1 MERPVPGGLRGEKEE
16 EEEER
21 VLVSEHSWRPCPTAR
36 RRVQGCLEWVKRQL
50 FRVGEDWYFLFILG
64 VLMATIS
71 FTMDIIIAR
80 LHAGKTWRG
89 FHRRLGAPRG
99 FGGYLSGGA
108 APLPTP
114 LLQPTCGC
122 TERSETSGCSSTSRG
137 PCTPWHWLP
146 SPPAS
151 PRASPRTPEVSQL
164 HPDLPG
170 SLKCPLGDGEPLK
183 FEFWFPHPRLALGS
197 GISELKTI
205 LMGVV
210 LEDYLAIKNFGAK
223 VVGLTCTLTCG
234 STLFLGKVGPYVH
247 LSAMAAAYLGKMRT
261 TVTREYENKFKQH
274 EMLVAA
280 QAVGVATVFGAPI
293 SGVLF
298 SIEVMSPYFAV
309 RDYWRGFFAA
319 TCGAFMFRLLAV
331 FNSEQGKAGQAGCV
345 PSSPLPSSRGIF
357 GVLTTKPTPSFL
369 FPLPETIAAVFKSNL
384 KIDFP
389 FDLLETF
396 FFLILGIICGIVACA
411 YLFCQRWLMVA
422 VRKNQ
427 LTAKLLATDKP
438 VYTVLV
444 VLLFASI
451 TFPPGLG
458 QFMASRLTMKEY
470 LTSLFENRTWG
481 LLTLNAS
488 GVAKPGELWQE
499 WDHPSATIYGTLIFF
514 LLMKFWMLI
523 LATTLPLPAG
533 YFMPIFIYGE
543 SGAGRTGGTVRPGE
557 GGKGFIEPLEW
568 GYWKCI
574 QPWRGIHR
582 VWGYRGGIQFQEG
595 CRKVVTSTS
604 TIFWGTSW
612 DLPTFPPPPNLG
624 AAIGRLVGEVVA
636 LLFPRGLY
644 SEGPP
649 RPIIPAG
656 YALAGAAA
664 FSGSVTHAVS
674 TSLLVCEATGHMGH
688 VLPTV
693 LAVLVANAIT
703 QKNQPSFYDAPIIVK
718 KLPYLPPIRSRHI
731 ASYRVV
737 VEEFMER
744 QVVALAKGDGFQ
756 EVLAALDASTD
767 AEYPVVESIGSP
779 TLVGTVSRSQLVTF
793 LQSHEHPQALQ
804 GEKLAIMGTLGDDC
818 TIEPIMLQFSP
829 WTSLHQAYHL
839 FQLLKLQRVFVTRS
853 GELVG
858 AVSRA
863 ELRRA
868 IEDVAN
874 PK

>member
-1 MERPVPGGLRGEKEE
+1 HRELIGVPEGLHHA
-16 EEEER
+16 R
-21 VLVSEHSWRPCPTAR
+21 VTRVSLPCFPLT
-36 RRVQGCLEWVKRQL
+36 GCLEWVKRQL

-71 FTMDIIIAR
+71 FTMDIIIASSPPHTSPSAHMW
-80 LHAGKTWRG
+80 LYGEIGDIGVLK
-89 FHRRLGAPRG
+89 
-99 FGGYLSGGA
+99 YLSWTMYPMALA
-108 APLPTP
+108 AFSTGFSQSITP
-114 LLQPTCGC
+114 H
-122 TERSETSGCSSTSRG
+122 SG
-137 PCTPWHWLP
+137 
-146 SPPAS
+146 
-151 PRASPRTPEVSQL
+151 
-164 HPDLPG
+164 
-170 SLKCPLGDGEPLK
+170 
-183 FEFWFPHPRLALGS
+183 GS

-261 TVTREYENKFKQH
+261 TSSGRPS
-274 EMLVAA
+274 
-280 QAVGVATVFGAPI
+280 AVRTPLIPPWAPLNLALIPFPVFP
-293 SGVLF
+293 GVLF

-331 FNSEQGKAGQAGCV
+331 FNSEQ
-345 PSSPLPSSRGIF
+345 
-357 GVLTTKPTPSFL
+357 
-369 FPLPETIAAVFKSNL
+369 ETIAAVFKSNL

-396 FFLILGIICGIVACA
+396 FFLILGYGGIICGIVACA

-444 VLLFASI
+444 VLLFNSWGSMG
-451 TFPPGLG
+451 TPKPP
-458 QFMASRLTMKEY
+458 R
-470 LTSLFENRTWG
+470 
-481 LLTLNAS
+481 
-488 GVAKPGELWQE
+488 VAKPGELWQE

-533 YFMPIFIYGE
+533 YFMPIFIY
-543 SGAGRTGGTVRPGE
+543 
-557 GGKGFIEPLEW
+557 
-568 GYWKCI
+568 
-574 QPWRGIHR
+574 
-582 VWGYRGGIQFQEG
+582 
-595 CRKVVTSTS
+595 
-604 TIFWGTSW
+604 
-612 DLPTFPPPPNLG
+612 G

-767 AEYPVVESIGSP
+767 AEYPVVESIGEMWDLGGSLSP
-779 TLVGTVSRSQLVTF
+779 CGVASKSLALWWPFWSPPQMCHAERTLRGWLCPHVSL
-793 LQSHEHPQALQ
+793 L
-804 GEKLAIMGTLGDDC
+804 
-818 TIEPIMLQFSP
+818 
-829 WTSLHQAYHL
+829 SLSQAYHL

-863 ELRRA
+863 EVRGENRGKRGKRGEWERKRGKGGSGGTRLGGKEKGKWGENPRSTSLPVPFQLRRA

>member
-80 LHAGKTWRG
+80 LHAAHMWLYGEIGDIGVLK
-89 FHRRLGAPRG
+89 
-99 FGGYLSGGA
+99 YLSWTMYPMALA
-108 APLPTP
+108 AFSTGFSQSITP
-114 LLQPTCGC
+114 H
-122 TERSETSGCSSTSRG
+122 SG
-137 PCTPWHWLP
+137 
-146 SPPAS
+146 
-151 PRASPRTPEVSQL
+151 
-164 HPDLPG
+164 
-170 SLKCPLGDGEPLK
+170 
-183 FEFWFPHPRLALGS
+183 GS

-261 TVTREYENKFKQH
+261 TVTREYE
-274 EMLVAA
+274 
-280 QAVGVATVFGAPI
+280 VGVTPLIPPWAPLNLALIPFPVFP
-293 SGVLF
+293 GVLF

-331 FNSEQGKAGQAGCV
+331 FNSEQ
-345 PSSPLPSSRGIF
+345 
-357 GVLTTKPTPSFL
+357 
-369 FPLPETIAAVFKSNL
+369 ETIAAVFKSNL

-396 FFLILGIICGIVACA
+396 FFLILGYGGSGFEVLSVLCFPPVYPCS
-411 YLFCQRWLMVA
+411 
-422 VRKNQ
+422 
-427 LTAKLLATDKP
+427 KP

-444 VLLFASI
+444 VLLFNSWGSMG
-451 TFPPGLG
+451 TPKPP
-458 QFMASRLTMKEY
+458 R
-470 LTSLFENRTWG
+470 
-481 LLTLNAS
+481 
-488 GVAKPGELWQE
+488 VAKPGELWQE

-533 YFMPIFIYGE
+533 YFMPIFIY
-543 SGAGRTGGTVRPGE
+543 
-557 GGKGFIEPLEW
+557 
-568 GYWKCI
+568 
-574 QPWRGIHR
+574 
-582 VWGYRGGIQFQEG
+582 
-595 CRKVVTSTS
+595 
-604 TIFWGTSW
+604 
-612 DLPTFPPPPNLG
+612 G

-767 AEYPVVESIGSP
+767 AEYPVVESIGEMWDLGGSLSP
-779 TLVGTVSRSQLVTF
+779 CGVASKSLALWWPFSHHAPVLPVDLLAPGLEGEMCPGSPPQMCHAERTLRGWLCPHVSL
-793 LQSHEHPQALQ
+793 L
-804 GEKLAIMGTLGDDC
+804 
-818 TIEPIMLQFSP
+818 
-829 WTSLHQAYHL
+829 SLSQAYHL

-863 ELRRA
+863 EVRGENRGKRGKRGEWERKRGKGGSGGTRLGGKEKGKWGENPRSTSLPVPFQLRRA

>member
-1 MERPVPGGLRGEKEE
+1 GRSVPCFPL
-16 EEEER
+16 
-21 VLVSEHSWRPCPTAR
+21 T
-36 RRVQGCLEWVKRQL
+36 GCLEWVKRQL

-89 FHRRLGAPRG
+89 FHRRLG
-99 FGGYLSGGA
+99 YLSWTMYPMALA
-108 APLPTP
+108 AFSTGFSQSITP
-114 LLQPTCGC
+114 H
-122 TERSETSGCSSTSRG
+122 SG
-137 PCTPWHWLP
+137 
-146 SPPAS
+146 
-151 PRASPRTPEVSQL
+151 
-164 HPDLPG
+164 
-170 SLKCPLGDGEPLK
+170 
-183 FEFWFPHPRLALGS
+183 GS

-331 FNSEQGKAGQAGCV
+331 FNSEQ
-345 PSSPLPSSRGIF
+345 
-357 GVLTTKPTPSFL
+357 
-369 FPLPETIAAVFKSNL
+369 ETIAAVFKSNL

-396 FFLILGIICGIVACA
+396 FFLILGYGGSGFEV
-411 YLFCQRWLMVA
+411 LSRWLMVA

-533 YFMPIFIYGE
+533 YFMPIFIY
-543 SGAGRTGGTVRPGE
+543 
-557 GGKGFIEPLEW
+557 
-568 GYWKCI
+568 
-574 QPWRGIHR
+574 
-582 VWGYRGGIQFQEG
+582 
-595 CRKVVTSTS
+595 
-604 TIFWGTSW
+604 
-612 DLPTFPPPPNLG
+612 G

-767 AEYPVVESIGSP
+767 AEYPVVESIGEMWDLGGSLSPCGVASKSLALWWPFCVSSAVPPVHSGYSHAISIPCPCCLHTMPCCSVPRLLLWCPLIFPGCPVPIDVHMLCSQYCHGATSVFPYCPLGVPMPFPQYSHTILMVSLYLSMLSPSPLVSPYSSLNIPILCPQCPYGVSLNIPILTPYLHHAVPMGCPRDVPLVLPYCPLSPGSP

-804 GEKLAIMGTLGDDC
+804 GEKVKGVGGTL
-818 TIEPIMLQFSP
+818 P
-829 WTSLHQAYHL
+829 H
-839 FQLLKLQRVFVTRS
+839 
-853 GELVG
+853 
-858 AVSRA
+858 
-863 ELRRA
+863 
-868 IEDVAN
+868 
-874 PK
+874 PKSCFPTPN

>member
-1 MERPVPGGLRGEKEE
+1 LRGEKEE

-21 VLVSEHSWRPCPTAR
+21 VLVSEHSWKPCPTAR
-36 RRVQGCLEWVKRQL
+36 RRVRGCLEWVKRQL

-71 FTMDIIIAR
+71 FTMDIIISR
-80 LHAGKTWRG
+80 LHAAHMWLYREIGDIRVLK
-89 FHRRLGAPRG
+89 
-99 FGGYLSGGA
+99 YLSWTMYPVALATFSTGFSQSI
-108 APLPTP
+108 TP
-114 LLQPTCGC
+114 H
-122 TERSETSGCSSTSRG
+122 SG
-137 PCTPWHWLP
+137 
-146 SPPAS
+146 
-151 PRASPRTPEVSQL
+151 
-164 HPDLPG
+164 
-170 SLKCPLGDGEPLK
+170 
-183 FEFWFPHPRLALGS
+183 GS
-197 GISELKTI
+197 GIAELKTI

-210 LEDYLAIKNFGAK
+210 LEDYLAIQNFGAK

-293 SGVLF
+293 SGEDPALIPPWAPLNLALILFPVFPGVLF
-298 SIEVMSPYFAV
+298 SIEVMSSHFAV

-331 FNSEQGKAGQAGCV
+331 FNSEQGKAGQAGCA
-345 PSSPLPSSRGIF
+345 PSSPLPSPCGIF
-357 GVLTTKPTPSFL
+357 GMFTTKPTPSFL
-369 FPLPETIAAVFKSNL
+369 YLLPETIAAVFKSDL

-411 YLFCQRWLMVA
+411 YLFCQRWMMVA
-422 VRKNQ
+422 VKKNR

-438 VYTVLV
+438 VYTAVL

-470 LTSLFENRTWG
+470 LTSLFDNRTWG
-481 LLTLNAS
+481 SLALNAS

-499 WDHPSATIYGTLIFF
+499 WNHPSATIYGTLTFF

-533 YFMPIFIYGE
+533 YFMPIFIYG
-543 SGAGRTGGTVRPGE
+543 
-557 GGKGFIEPLEW
+557 
-568 GYWKCI
+568 
-574 QPWRGIHR
+574 
-582 VWGYRGGIQFQEG
+582 
-595 CRKVVTSTS
+595 
-604 TIFWGTSW
+604 
-612 DLPTFPPPPNLG
+612 
-624 AAIGRLVGEVVA
+624 AAIGRLTGEVVA

-674 TSLLVCEATGHMGH
+674 TSLLVCEATGHLGH

-718 KLPYLPPIRSRHI
+718 KLPYLPPVRSRHI

-744 QVVALAKGDGFQ
+744 RVVALAKGDGFQ
-756 EVLAALDASTD
+756 EVLAALDASAD
-767 AEYPVVESIGSP
+767 AEYPVVESTGSP

-793 LQSHEHPQALQ
+793 LQSHEHPQAPQ
-804 GEKLAIMGTLGDDC
+804 GEKLAIVGTLGDDC

-863 ELRRA
+863 EVR
-868 IEDVAN
+868 
-874 PK
+874 

>member
-16 EEEER
+16 EEEEEVER

-36 RRVQGCLEWVKRQL
+36 RRVRGCLQWVKRQL

-71 FTMDIIIAR
+71 FTMDIIVSR
-80 LHAGKTWRG
+80 LHLAHMWLYREIGDIGVLK
-89 FHRRLGAPRG
+89 
-99 FGGYLSGGA
+99 YLSWTLYPMALA
-108 APLPTP
+108 AFSTGFSQSITP
-114 LLQPTCGC
+114 H
-122 TERSETSGCSSTSRG
+122 SG
-137 PCTPWHWLP
+137 
-146 SPPAS
+146 
-151 PRASPRTPEVSQL
+151 
-164 HPDLPG
+164 
-170 SLKCPLGDGEPLK
+170 
-183 FEFWFPHPRLALGS
+183 GS
-197 GISELKTI
+197 GIPELKTI

-210 LEDYLAIKNFGAK
+210 LEDYLAIQNFGAK

-298 SIEVMSPYFAV
+298 SIEVMSPHFAV

-331 FNSEQGKAGQAGCV
+331 FNSEQ
-345 PSSPLPSSRGIF
+345 
-357 GVLTTKPTPSFL
+357 
-369 FPLPETIAAVFKSNL
+369 ETIAAVFKSDL

-396 FFLILGIICGIVACA
+396 FFLILGIVCGIVACA
-411 YLFCQRWLMVA
+411 YLFCQRWMMVA
-422 VRKNQ
+422 VKKNR

-444 VLLFASI
+444 VLLLASV

-458 QFMASRLTMKEY
+458 QFMASRLTMKEH
-470 LTSLFENRTWG
+470 LISLFDNRTWS
-481 LLTLNAS
+481 LLAPNAS
-488 GVAKPGELWQE
+488 GVAKPGGLWQE
-499 WDHPSATIYGTLIFF
+499 WDHPSATIYGTLTFF

-533 YFMPIFIYGE
+533 YFMPIFIYG
-543 SGAGRTGGTVRPGE
+543 
-557 GGKGFIEPLEW
+557 
-568 GYWKCI
+568 
-574 QPWRGIHR
+574 
-582 VWGYRGGIQFQEG
+582 
-595 CRKVVTSTS
+595 
-604 TIFWGTSW
+604 
-612 DLPTFPPPPNLG
+612 
-624 AAIGRLVGEVVA
+624 AAIGRLMGEAVA
-636 LLFPRGLY
+636 LLFPQGLH

-664 FSGSVTHAVS
+664 FAGSVTHAVS
-674 TSLLVCEATGHMGH
+674 TALLVCEATGHLGH

-693 LAVLVANAIT
+693 LAVLVANAIS
-703 QKNQPSFYDAPIIVK
+703 QKNQPSFYDAGIIVK

-731 ASYRVV
+731 ASYRVT

-744 QVVALAKGDGFQ
+744 GVVALAKGDGFQ
-756 EVLAALDASTD
+756 EVLVALDASAD
-767 AEYPVVESIGSP
+767 AEYPVVESTGSP
-779 TLVGTVSRSQLVTF
+779 ALVGTVSRSQLVTF
-793 LQSHEHPQALQ
+793 LQSHEHPQAPQ
-804 GEKLAIMGTLGDDC
+804 GEKLAAVGTLGDDC

-868 IEDVAN
+868 IEELAN

>member
-1 MERPVPGGLRGEKEE
+1 MERPVPGGLRGKKEEE

-71 FTMDIIIAR
+71 FAMDIIIAR
-80 LHAGKTWRG
+80 LHAAHMWLYREIGDIGVLK
-89 FHRRLGAPRG
+89 
-99 FGGYLSGGA
+99 YLSWTMYPMALA
-108 APLPTP
+108 AFSTGFSQSITP
-114 LLQPTCGC
+114 H
-122 TERSETSGCSSTSRG
+122 S
-137 PCTPWHWLP
+137 
-146 SPPAS
+146 A
-151 PRASPRTPEVSQL
+151 
-164 HPDLPG
+164 
-170 SLKCPLGDGEPLK
+170 
-183 FEFWFPHPRLALGS
+183 GS
-197 GISELKTI
+197 GIAELKTI

-247 LSAMAAAYLGKMRT
+247 LSAIAAAYLGKMRT

-298 SIEVMSPYFAV
+298 SIEVMSSHFAV

-357 GVLTTKPTPSFL
+357 GVFTTKPTPSFL

-384 KIDFP
+384 RIDFP

-411 YLFCQRWLMVA
+411 YLFCQRWMMVA
-422 VRKNQ
+422 VKKNR

-470 LTSLFENRTWG
+470 LTSLFDNRTWG
-481 LLTLNAS
+481 LLALNAS
-488 GVAKPGELWQE
+488 GLAKPGELWQE
-499 WDHPSATIYGTLIFF
+499 WDHPSATIYGTLTFF

-533 YFMPIFIYGE
+533 YFMPIFIYG
-543 SGAGRTGGTVRPGE
+543 
-557 GGKGFIEPLEW
+557 
-568 GYWKCI
+568 
-574 QPWRGIHR
+574 
-582 VWGYRGGIQFQEG
+582 
-595 CRKVVTSTS
+595 
-604 TIFWGTSW
+604 
-612 DLPTFPPPPNLG
+612 

-644 SEGPP
+644 SEGLP

-674 TSLLVCEATGHMGH
+674 TSLLVCEATGHLGH

-731 ASYRVV
+731 ASYRVA

-744 QVVALAKGDGFQ
+744 RVVALAKGDGFQ
-756 EVLAALDASTD
+756 EVLVALDASTD
-767 AEYPVVESIGSP
+767 AEYPVVESMGSP
-779 TLVGTVSRSQLVTF
+779 TLLGTVSRSQLVTF

-804 GEKLAIMGTLGDDC
+804 GEK
-818 TIEPIMLQFSP
+818 
-829 WTSLHQAYHL
+829 AYHL

-868 IEDVAN
+868 IEDLAN

>member
-1 MERPVPGGLRGEKEE
+1 MERALPGGAREEKEE
-16 EEEER
+16 KEEER

-36 RRVQGCLEWVKRQL
+36 RRLRGCLEWVKRQL
-50 FRVGEDWYFLFILG
+50 FHVGEDWYFLFILG

-71 FTMDIIIAR
+71 FTMDIIVAR
-80 LHAGKTWRG
+80 LYAAHTWLYREIG
-89 FHRRLGAPRG
+89 DIGVLK
-99 FGGYLSGGA
+99 YLSWTLYPTALA
-108 APLPTP
+108 AFSTGFSQSITP
-114 LLQPTCGC
+114 H
-122 TERSETSGCSSTSRG
+122 SG
-137 PCTPWHWLP
+137 
-146 SPPAS
+146 
-151 PRASPRTPEVSQL
+151 
-164 HPDLPG
+164 
-170 SLKCPLGDGEPLK
+170 
-183 FEFWFPHPRLALGS
+183 GS
-197 GISELKTI
+197 GIPELKTI

-210 LEDYLAIKNFGAK
+210 LEDYLAIQNFGAK
-223 VVGLTCTLTCG
+223 VVGLTCTLVCG

-298 SIEVMSPYFAV
+298 SIEVMSSHFAV

-331 FNSEQGKAGQAGCV
+331 FNSEQ
-345 PSSPLPSSRGIF
+345 
-357 GVLTTKPTPSFL
+357 
-369 FPLPETIAAVFKSNL
+369 ETIAAVFKSDL
-384 KIDFP
+384 QIDFP

-396 FFLILGIICGIVACA
+396 FFVILGTICGIVACA
-411 YLFCQRWLMVA
+411 YLFCQRWMMVA
-422 VRKNQ
+422 VKKNW

-444 VLLFASI
+444 VLLLASI

-470 LTSLFENRTWG
+470 LTSLFDNRTWG
-481 LLTLNAS
+481 ALAPNAS
-488 GVAKPGELWQE
+488 GMAKPGGLWQE
-499 WDHPSATIYGTLIFF
+499 WDHPSATIYGTLTFF

-533 YFMPIFIYGE
+533 YFMPIFIYG
-543 SGAGRTGGTVRPGE
+543 
-557 GGKGFIEPLEW
+557 
-568 GYWKCI
+568 
-574 QPWRGIHR
+574 
-582 VWGYRGGIQFQEG
+582 
-595 CRKVVTSTS
+595 
-604 TIFWGTSW
+604 
-612 DLPTFPPPPNLG
+612 
-624 AAIGRLVGEVVA
+624 AAIGRLMGEVVA
-636 LLFPRGLY
+636 LLFPRGLH

-664 FSGSVTHAVS
+664 FAGSVTHAVS
-674 TSLLVCEATGHMGH
+674 TALLVCEATGHLGH

-693 LAVLVANAIT
+693 LAVLVANAIS
-703 QKNQPSFYDAPIIVK
+703 QKNQPSFYDAGIIVK

-731 ASYRVV
+731 ASYRVAV
-737 VEEFMER
+737 KEFMER

-756 EVLAALDASTD
+756 EVLVALDASADT
-767 AEYPVVESIGSP
+767 EYPVVESTGSP

-793 LQSHEHPQALQ
+793 LQSHEHPQAPQ
-804 GEKLAIMGTLGDDC
+804 GDKLATVGTLGDDC
-818 TIEPIMLQFSP
+818 AIEPIMLQFSP

-868 IEDVAN
+868 IEELAN

>member
-1 MERPVPGGLRGEKEE
+1 MERPVPGGLRGEKEADE
-16 EEEER
+16 KEEER
-21 VLVSEHSWRPCPTAR
+21 VLVSEHSWRPCPNAR
-36 RRVQGCLEWVKRQL
+36 RRVRGCLEWVKRQL

-64 VLMATIS
+64 VLMANIS
-71 FTMDIIIAR
+71 FIMDIIVAR
-80 LHAGKTWRG
+80 LYAAHTWLYREIG
-89 FHRRLGAPRG
+89 DIGVLK
-99 FGGYLSGGA
+99 YLSWTLYPVALA
-108 APLPTP
+108 AFSTGFSQSITP
-114 LLQPTCGC
+114 H
-122 TERSETSGCSSTSRG
+122 SG
-137 PCTPWHWLP
+137 
-146 SPPAS
+146 
-151 PRASPRTPEVSQL
+151 
-164 HPDLPG
+164 
-170 SLKCPLGDGEPLK
+170 
-183 FEFWFPHPRLALGS
+183 GS
-197 GISELKTI
+197 GIPELKTI

-223 VVGLTCTLTCG
+223 VVGLTCTLVCG
-234 STLFLGKVGPYVH
+234 STVFLGKVGPYVH

-261 TVTREYENKFKQH
+261 TVMREYENKFKQH

-298 SIEVMSPYFAV
+298 SIEVMSPHFAV

-331 FNSEQGKAGQAGCV
+331 FNSEQ
-345 PSSPLPSSRGIF
+345 
-357 GVLTTKPTPSFL
+357 
-369 FPLPETIAAVFKSNL
+369 ETIAAVFKSDL

-411 YLFCQRWLMVA
+411 YLFCQRWIMVA
-422 VRKNQ
+422 VKKNR

-444 VLLFASI
+444 VLLLASI

-470 LTSLFENRTWG
+470 LTSLFDNRTWSS
-481 LLTLNAS
+481 LAANSS
-488 GVAKPGELWQE
+488 GVAKPGGLWQE
-499 WDHPSATIYGTLIFF
+499 WDHPSATIYGTLAFF
-514 LLMKFWMLI
+514 LFMKFWMLI

-533 YFMPIFIYGE
+533 YFMPIFIYG
-543 SGAGRTGGTVRPGE
+543 
-557 GGKGFIEPLEW
+557 
-568 GYWKCI
+568 
-574 QPWRGIHR
+574 
-582 VWGYRGGIQFQEG
+582 
-595 CRKVVTSTS
+595 
-604 TIFWGTSW
+604 
-612 DLPTFPPPPNLG
+612 
-624 AAIGRLVGEVVA
+624 AAIGRLLGEVVA
-636 LLFPRGLY
+636 LLFPRGLH

-674 TSLLVCEATGHMGH
+674 TALLVCEATGHLGH

-703 QKNQPSFYDAPIIVK
+703 QKNQPSFYDAGIIVK

-731 ASYRVV
+731 TSYRVM
-737 VEEFMER
+737 VEQFMER
-744 QVVALAKGDGFQ
+744 RVVALAKGDGFQ
-756 EVLAALDASTD
+756 EVLLALDTSADT
-767 AEYPVVESIGSP
+767 EYPVVESTGSP
-779 TLVGTVSRSQLVTF
+779 TLVGTISRSQLVTF
-793 LQSHEHPQALQ
+793 LQSHEHPQVPP
-804 GEKLAIMGTLGDDC
+804 GEKMTTVGTLGDDC

-839 FQLLKLQRVFVTRS
+839 FQMLKLQRVFVTRS
-853 GELVG
+853 GVLVG

-868 IEDVAN
+868 IEELAN

>member
-1 MERPVPGGLRGEKEE
+1 
-16 EEEER
+16 
-21 VLVSEHSWRPCPTAR
+21 
-36 RRVQGCLEWVKRQL
+36 
-50 FRVGEDWYFLFILG
+50 
-64 VLMATIS
+64 MATIS
-71 FTMDIIIAR
+71 FTMDIIVAR
-80 LHAGKTWRG
+80 LH
-89 FHRRLGAPRG
+89 GAHMWLYREIG
-99 FGGYLSGGA
+99 DIGVLKYLSWTLYPMALA
-108 APLPTP
+108 AFSTGFSQSITP
-114 LLQPTCGC
+114 H
-122 TERSETSGCSSTSRG
+122 SG
-137 PCTPWHWLP
+137 
-146 SPPAS
+146 
-151 PRASPRTPEVSQL
+151 
-164 HPDLPG
+164 
-170 SLKCPLGDGEPLK
+170 
-183 FEFWFPHPRLALGS
+183 GS
-197 GISELKTI
+197 GIPELKTI

-210 LEDYLAIKNFGAK
+210 LEDYLAIQNFGAK
-223 VVGLTCTLTCG
+223 VVGLTCTLACG
-234 STLFLGKVGPYVH
+234 STVFLGKV
-247 LSAMAAAYLGKMRT
+247 
-261 TVTREYENKFKQH
+261 NKFKQH

-293 SGVLF
+293 SGEDPPNPTLALLNLSLIPFPVFPGVLF
-298 SIEVMSPYFAV
+298 SIEVMSPHFAV

-319 TCGAFMFRLLAV
+319 TCGAFMFRILAV
-331 FNSEQGKAGQAGCV
+331 FNSEQ
-345 PSSPLPSSRGIF
+345 
-357 GVLTTKPTPSFL
+357 
-369 FPLPETIAAVFKSNL
+369 ETIAAVFKSDL

-396 FFLILGIICGIVACA
+396 FFLIVGTICGIVACA
-411 YLFCQRWLMVA
+411 YLFCQRWMMVA
-422 VRKNQ
+422 VKKNR

-444 VLLFASI
+444 VLLLASI

-470 LTSLFENRTWG
+470 LTSLFDNRTWS
-481 LLTLNAS
+481 LLALNAS
-488 GVAKPGELWQE
+488 EVAKPEGLWQE
-499 WDHPSATIYGTLIFF
+499 WHHPSATIYGTLTFF

-533 YFMPIFIYGE
+533 YFMPIFIYG
-543 SGAGRTGGTVRPGE
+543 
-557 GGKGFIEPLEW
+557 
-568 GYWKCI
+568 
-574 QPWRGIHR
+574 
-582 VWGYRGGIQFQEG
+582 
-595 CRKVVTSTS
+595 
-604 TIFWGTSW
+604 
-612 DLPTFPPPPNLG
+612 
-624 AAIGRLVGEVVA
+624 AAIGRLIGEVVA

-644 SEGPP
+644 SEGPL

-674 TSLLVCEATGHMGH
+674 TALLVCEATGHLGH

-693 LAVLVANAIT
+693 LAVLVANAIS
-703 QKNQPSFYDAPIIVK
+703 QKNQPSFYDAGIIVK

-731 ASYRVV
+731 ASYQVV

-756 EVLAALDASTD
+756 EVLMALDTSAD
-767 AEYPVVESIGSP
+767 AEYPVVESTESP

-793 LQSHEHPQALQ
+793 LQSHEHPQAPQ

-868 IEDVAN
+868 IEDLAN

>member
-16 EEEER
+16 EKEEER

-36 RRVQGCLEWVKRQL
+36 RRVRGCLEWVRRQL

-71 FTMDIIIAR
+71 FTMDIVITR
-80 LHAGKTWRG
+80 VHAAHTWLYR
-89 FHRRLGAPRG
+89 
-99 FGGYLSGGA
+99 
-108 APLPTP
+108 
-114 LLQPTCGC
+114 
-122 TERSETSGCSSTSRG
+122 EI
-137 PCTPWHWLP
+137 
-146 SPPAS
+146 
-151 PRASPRTPEVSQL
+151 
-164 HPDLPG
+164 
-170 SLKCPLGDGEPLK
+170 GDIGVLK
-183 FEFWFPHPRLALGS
+183 FLSWTLFPTALAAFSTGFSQSITPHSGGS
-197 GISELKTI
+197 GIPELKTI

-210 LEDYLAIKNFGAK
+210 LEDYLAIQNFGAK

-234 STLFLGKVGPYVH
+234 STVFLGKVGPYVH

-298 SIEVMSPYFAV
+298 SIEVMSPHFAV

-331 FNSEQGKAGQAGCV
+331 FNSEQ
-345 PSSPLPSSRGIF
+345 
-357 GVLTTKPTPSFL
+357 
-369 FPLPETIAAVFKSNL
+369 ETIAAVFKSDL
-384 KIDFP
+384 KLDFP

-396 FFLILGIICGIVACA
+396 FFLILGTICGVVACA
-411 YLFCQRWLMVA
+411 YLFCQRWMMVA
-422 VRKNQ
+422 VKRNR

-444 VLLFASI
+444 VLLLASI

-470 LTSLFENRTWG
+470 LISLFDNRTWG
-481 LLTLNAS
+481 VLAANTS
-488 GVAKPGELWQE
+488 GVASPGGLWQE
-499 WDHPSATIYGTLIFF
+499 WDHPSATIYSTLTFF

-533 YFMPIFIYGE
+533 YFMPIFIYG
-543 SGAGRTGGTVRPGE
+543 
-557 GGKGFIEPLEW
+557 
-568 GYWKCI
+568 
-574 QPWRGIHR
+574 
-582 VWGYRGGIQFQEG
+582 
-595 CRKVVTSTS
+595 
-604 TIFWGTSW
+604 
-612 DLPTFPPPPNLG
+612 

-636 LLFPRGLY
+636 LLFPRGLH

-664 FSGSVTHAVS
+664 FAGSVTHAVS
-674 TSLLVCEATGHMGH
+674 TALLVCEATGYLGH
-688 VLPTV
+688 LLPTV
-693 LAVLVANAIT
+693 LAVLVANAIS
-703 QKNQPSFYDAPIIVK
+703 QKNQPSFYDAGIIVK

-756 EVLAALDASTD
+756 EVLLALDATAD
-767 AEYPVVESIGSP
+767 AEYPVVESTGSP
-779 TLVGTVSRSQLVTF
+779 TLVGTISRSQLVTF
-793 LQSHEHPQALQ
+793 LQSHKHPQAPQ
-804 GEKLAIMGTLGDDC
+804 GEKLATVGTLGDDC
-818 TIEPIMLQFSP
+818 AIEPIMLQFSP

-868 IEDVAN
+868 IEDLAN

>member
-1 MERPVPGGLRGEKEE
+1 ARGEKEE
-16 EEEER
+16 KEEER

-36 RRVQGCLEWVKRQL
+36 RRLRGCLEWVKRQL

-71 FTMDIIIAR
+71 FTMDIIVAR
-80 LHAGKTWRG
+80 LYAAHTWLYREIG
-89 FHRRLGAPRG
+89 DIGVLK
-99 FGGYLSGGA
+99 YLSWT
-108 APLPTP
+108 LYPTA
-114 LLQPTCGC
+114 LATF
-122 TERSETSGCSSTSRG
+122 STSFSQSI
-137 PCTPWHWLP
+137 TPH
-146 SPPAS
+146 S
-151 PRASPRTPEVSQL
+151 
-164 HPDLPG
+164 G
-170 SLKCPLGDGEPLK
+170 
-183 FEFWFPHPRLALGS
+183 GS
-197 GISELKTI
+197 GIPELKTI

-210 LEDYLAIKNFGAK
+210 LEDYLAIQNFGAK
-223 VVGLTCTLTCG
+223 VVGLTCTLVCG

-298 SIEVMSPYFAV
+298 SIEVMSPHFAV

-331 FNSEQGKAGQAGCV
+331 FNSEQGKAVRAGCA
-345 PSSPLPSSRGIF
+345 PPSPLPFPCGIF
-357 GVLTTKPTPSFL
+357 GVLTPKPTPSFL
-369 FPLPETIAAVFKSNL
+369 SPLPETIAAVFKSDL
-384 KIDFP
+384 QIDFP

-396 FFLILGIICGIVACA
+396 FFVILGTICGIVACA
-411 YLFCQRWLMVA
+411 YLFCQRWTMVA
-422 VRKNQ
+422 VKKNW

-444 VLLFASI
+444 VLLLASI

-470 LTSLFENRTWG
+470 LTSLFDSRTWG
-481 LLTLNAS
+481 TLAPNAS
-488 GVAKPGELWQE
+488 GMAKPGGLWQE
-499 WDHPSATIYGTLIFF
+499 WDHPSATIYGTLTFF

-533 YFMPIFIYGE
+533 YFMPIFIYG
-543 SGAGRTGGTVRPGE
+543 
-557 GGKGFIEPLEW
+557 
-568 GYWKCI
+568 
-574 QPWRGIHR
+574 
-582 VWGYRGGIQFQEG
+582 
-595 CRKVVTSTS
+595 
-604 TIFWGTSW
+604 
-612 DLPTFPPPPNLG
+612 
-624 AAIGRLVGEVVA
+624 AAIGRLMGEVVA
-636 LLFPRGLY
+636 LLFPRGLH

-664 FSGSVTHAVS
+664 FAGSVTHAVS
-674 TSLLVCEATGHMGH
+674 TALLVCEATGHLGH

-693 LAVLVANAIT
+693 LAVLVANAIS
-703 QKNQPSFYDAPIIVK
+703 QKNQPSFYDAGIIVK

-731 ASYRVV
+731 ASYRVA

-756 EVLAALDASTD
+756 EVLVALDASADT
-767 AEYPVVESIGSP
+767 EYPVVESTGSP

-793 LQSHEHPQALQ
+793 LQSHEHPQAPQ
-804 GEKLAIMGTLGDDC
+804 GEKVNELATVGTLGDDC
-818 TIEPIMLQFSP
+818 AIEPIMLQFSP

-863 ELRRA
+863 EVR
-868 IEDVAN
+868 
-874 PK
+874 